1 MIDEMAMLDEYAAKL
16 KAATDVITRIRE
28 LHGLPPLTWMNV
40 DSEYVETIE
49 AVAESV
55 KATAP
60 ATVAL
65 LTMTLRRLR
74 DEAPDGQAFVV
85 LRMRIEDARRVP
97 LFAETTIALR
107 DPGP

>member
-1 MIDEMAMLDEYAAKL
+1 MTDELLLAIEQGRACVSDA
-16 KAATDVITRIRE
+16 DIRE
-28 LHGLPPLTWMNV
+28 LARLARERG
-40 DSEYVETIE
+40 
-49 AVAESV
+49 ASV
-55 KATAP
+55 RPTAP
-60 ATVAL
+60 ATVTL

-74 DEAPDGQAFVV
+74 DEAPEGQAFVV